1 MGNAHSSAAGP
12 QRKTKRRQK
21 QKGQTERRNA
31 ARKWWGHE
39 GAKVVSIPKWVWKVK
54 SVSNAEECKC
64 IWVLPMRCIVKTDLQ
79 LVAKR
84 AGQMGNSMQC
94 NVCLHHHCMTVYII
108 PLSFWLHW
116 VTLGY
121 IGLQLVAKKAG
132 QMGNARDKLIHRI
145 SGSLWPTG
153 AHLIWHQCDT
163 IFSVCGPQPG
173 FWLSSHPLPI
183 RSATKIQFMLEYTN
197 TFKKYTNTMW
207 YNI

>member
-1 MGNAHSSAAGP
+1 MSLNEWGTHTRVQPVHRERQNAD
-12 QRKTKRRQK
+12 RNKKRRQK
-21 QKGQTERRNA
+21 DKMQPENDEVTKGQ
-31 ARKWWGHE
+31 KW
-39 GAKVVSIPKWVWKVK
+39 KWVWKVK
-54 SVSNAEECKC
+54 SVWNAEQCKC
-64 IWVLPMRCIVKTDLQ
+64 ILVLPMRCCPLFIGCIELQ
-79 LVAKR
+79 L
-84 AGQMGNSMQC
+84 G
-94 NVCLHHHCMTVYII
+94 
-108 PLSFWLHW
+108 
-116 VTLGY
+116 
-121 IGLQLVAKKAG
+121 AKKAG

-183 RSATKIQFMLEYTN
+183 QSATKIQFMLEYTN